1 MVKHFI
7 SCPASLEVCQ
17 FKSQQFLLLQTFKE
31 KYSMMRLSDLLK
43 RNKKEGVSLETL
55 SDAMSQLAKIGM
67 ELMKPEMERDPIWR
81 TIPCAKEILV
91 QKGIANR
98 APWENIQ
105 GGTEILESL
114 GYTEYTGF
122 ALQFPRN
129 IIPGLNVADEEIE
142 TFILNLTSDM
152 FADHIG
158 NLTVELVL
166 ASAEVKTKTNNSAV
180 LSLNMIRLC
189 SGDNFS
195 KKETSLVKNTQCA
208 SRSSAFSR
216 NGA

>member
-1 MVKHFI
+1 
-7 SCPASLEVCQ
+7 
-17 FKSQQFLLLQTFKE
+17 
-31 KYSMMRLSDLLK
+31 MMRLSDLLK
-43 RNKKEGVSLETL
+43 RNKKVGVSLETL

-67 ELMKPEMERDPIWR
+67 ELMKPEIERDPIWR

-129 IIPGLNVADEEIE
+129 IIPGQNVVGKSRE
-142 TFILNLTSDM
+142 TFILNLPSDM

-166 ASAEVKTKTNNSAV
+166 ASAEVRNIQCSAE
-180 LSLNMIRLC
+180 
-189 SGDNFS
+189 F
-195 KKETSLVKNTQCA
+195 
-208 SRSSAFSR
+208 
-216 NGA
+216 

>member
-1 MVKHFI
+1 
-7 SCPASLEVCQ
+7 
-17 FKSQQFLLLQTFKE
+17 
-31 KYSMMRLSDLLK
+31 MMRLSDLLK
-43 RNKKEGVSLETL
+43 RNKKVGVSLETL
-55 SDAMSQLAKIGM
+55 SAAMSQLAKIGI

-129 IIPGLNVADEEIE
+129 IIPG
-142 TFILNLTSDM
+142 
-152 FADHIG
+152 
-158 NLTVELVL
+158 
-166 ASAEVKTKTNNSAV
+166 
-180 LSLNMIRLC
+180 
-189 SGDNFS
+189 
-195 KKETSLVKNTQCA
+195 
-208 SRSSAFSR
+208 AFF
-216 NGA
+216 

>member
-1 MVKHFI
+1 
-7 SCPASLEVCQ
+7 
-17 FKSQQFLLLQTFKE
+17 
-31 KYSMMRLSDLLK
+31 MMRLSDLLK
-43 RNKKEGVSLETL
+43 RNKKVGVSLETL

-142 TFILNLTSDM
+142 TFILNLTLDM

-166 ASAEVKTKTNNSAV
+166 ASAEVRQKQTIV

-216 NGA
+216 IGA

>member
-1 MVKHFI
+1 
-7 SCPASLEVCQ
+7 
-17 FKSQQFLLLQTFKE
+17 
-31 KYSMMRLSDLLK
+31 MMRLSDLLK
-43 RNKKEGVSLETL
+43 RNKKVGVSLETL

-67 ELMKPEMERDPIWR
+67 ELMKPEIERDPIWR

-166 ASAEVKTKTNNSAV
+166 ASAEVKTKTNNSAEFKHDP
-180 LSLNMIRLC
+180 SLLR
-189 SGDNFS
+189 
-195 KKETSLVKNTQCA
+195 
-208 SRSSAFSR
+208 
-216 NGA
+216 